1 MEDII
6 RKAKRKKMHILLPE
20 GTDERTQRAA
30 AAAVRDGLAVV
41 TLLGDRKIILR
52 LGEERGVDLSSIN
65 ITDPLKDDRLAVF
78 SETYFGMREKKGLT
92 REEAETKM
100 KTPLYFGAMLLKEKE
115 ADGLIAGALHAT
127 SEVLHAGLQI
137 VRTLPTVSTVSACYI
152 MSLPNKNFGANG
164 LLLFADCSI
173 TPEPTAAQMADIAVS
188 TASTAKALC
197 GIEPNVAMLSFS
209 TKGSTPHCLAEKV
222 SEATKLAQS
231 MAPDLNIDGE
241 MQADAAVTPS
251 VGESKCPESSVAGRA
266 NVLVFPDLQAANISY
281 KLVQRLAEAQALGP
295 VSQGFRKPFNDLSR
309 GCSTEDIYN
318 LIAITAVQA
327 QEEC

>member
-1 MEDII
+1 MSLMEDII

-222 SEATKLAQS
+222 SEATK
-231 MAPDLNIDGE
+231 
-241 MQADAAVTPS
+241 
-251 VGESKCPESSVAGRA
+251 KCR
-266 NVLVFPDLQAANISY
+266 QT
-281 KLVQRLAEAQALGP
+281 R
-295 VSQGFRKPFNDLSR
+295 R
-309 GCSTEDIYN
+309 
-318 LIAITAVQA
+318 
-327 QEEC
+327 